1 MARYA
6 ILFGKWRNLM
16 SSNVTLKRIGER
28 IRALRREKGLTQEVL
43 AERAKMHPTYLSE
56 IENGKANVS
65 LPALA
70 SLARGLRVSLAD
82 LFPARKRSLPL
93 ELESALAKSLY
104 RLSRRSPENQKTF
117 LRILGLLLDLSS

>member
-1 MARYA
+1 
-6 ILFGKWRNLM
+6 M
-16 SSNVTLKRIGER
+16 SDIMLRRIGER
-28 IRALRREKGLTQEVL
+28 IRAVRRERGLTQEVL
-43 AERAKMHPTYLSE
+43 AERAKIHPTYLSE

-104 RLSRRSPENQKTF
+104 RLSRRSPENQQIV
-117 LRILGLLLDLSS
+117 LRILRLLLDLSP

>member
-1 MARYA
+1 
-6 ILFGKWRNLM
+6 M
-16 SSNVTLKRIGER
+16 SDIALKRIGER
-28 IRALRREKGLTQEVL
+28 IRALRRERGLTQESL
-43 AERAKMHPTYLSE
+43 AEKAKIHPTYLSE

-104 RLSRRSPENQKTF
+104 RLSRQSPENQQTV
-117 LRILGLLLDLSS
+117 LRILRLLLDLSQ